1 MPLDANYIVVV
12 ISASAVSGIGTALV
26 VGRIEAKREKIRKT
40 EREQDALKIEL
51 KDLQIKLY
59 QLEKDLNEWREKYY
73 SAIQELIG
81 VKSELEESLIKLS
94 LIDLELHTHDD

>member
-51 KDLQIKLY
+51 KDLQINLY

-81 VKSELEESLIKLS
+81 VKAELEESLIKLS